1 MSAGWRRRPEV
12 SQRWALRLMSWIAL
26 RFGRR
31 AARLVLHPITA
42 YYLLFAVRARRA
54 SGTYL
59 RRALGRAPA
68 PVDRYRHFHA
78 FAATILDRV
87 YLLHQRFELFAFEAH
102 GEDELRE
109 RLARGAGVLLVG
121 AHLGSFEALRALGRR
136 HEGLRVAMVMYEDNA
151 RMLNET
157 LAAISPA
164 ARQDVIALGSFDSML
179 RVRDS
184 LAAGNAVG
192 VLGDRGLDDGDA
204 LELPFLGASARFP
217 LGPMRMAAMLRCRVV
232 FMAGLYLGG
241 ARYRLH
247 FEPIADFGA
256 APTAAGDALAAYV
269 ACLERHCRAAPYNWF
284 NFYEFWGHA
293 EAR

>member
-1 MSAGWRRRPEV
+1 MNDEWRRRPEI

-31 AARLVLHPITA
+31 AARLVLHPVTA
-42 YYLLFAVRARRA
+42 YYLLFASSARRA
-54 SGTYL
+54 SLAYL
-59 RRALGRAPA
+59 RRALGRAPGLT
-68 PVDRYRHFHA
+68 DRYRHFHA

-87 YLLHQRFELFAFEAH
+87 YLLHGRFELFELDANGEAQ
-102 GEDELRE
+102 LRE
-109 RLARGAGVLLVG
+109 QLGRGPGVLLLG

-157 LAAISPA
+157 LAAINPA
-164 ARQDVIALGSFDSML
+164 ARQDVIPLGRFDSML

-184 LAAGNAVG
+184 LAAGSAVG
-192 VLGDRGLDDGDA
+192 VLGDRGLDDDDV
-204 LELPFLGASARFP
+204 LELPFLGMAARFP

-241 ARYRLH
+241 ARYAVH
-247 FEPIADFGA
+247 FEPIADFSAGST
-256 APTAAGDALAAYV
+256 APGTALAAYV
-269 ACLERHCRAAPYNWF
+269 SCLERHCRAAPYNWF
-284 NFYEFWGHA
+284 NFFDFWA
-293 EAR
+293 DAAAR